1 MARNTNITCVCQL
14 EVADADE
21 YEALQEVVEMIEKKY
36 ELSENVTLTV
46 KETVTTSSWGCG
58 VNYNND

>member
-1 MARNTNITCVCQL
+1 MPCNTNITCVCQL
-14 EVADADE
+14 EVSDADE

-46 KETVTTSSWGCG
+46 KETVTTSSSGCG
-58 VNYNND
+58 VNYK

>member
-21 YEALQEVVEMIEKKY
+21 YEALQEVVEMI
-36 ELSENVTLTV
+36 
-46 KETVTTSSWGCG
+46 
-58 VNYNND
+58 

>member
-1 MARNTNITCVCQL
+1 MPCNTNITCVCQL
-14 EVADADE
+14 EVSDADE

-46 KETVTTSSWGCG
+46 KETVTISSLGCG